1 MRSLVLA
8 ALAAFTMTAGSALS
22 GPAPQ
27 EPTID
32 QLMDRLTGIK
42 AKRVDLDKQEA
53 ETVGELRRRA
63 DALGKKLADLGVH
76 PPIGPAPNPKPPP
89 PKPDPADPLTALFQ
103 AAYDRD
109 AGLDKKERLADLAE
123 LYRQAVDLAKDGKVV
138 TTAELVQRIQA
149 AAKALKVTGL
159 VEVRKLVAAEIAA
172 VFPEDEPLTEAKRSA
187 AAVLFAKIHTVL
199 KGVS

>member
-8 ALAAFTMTAGSALS
+8 ALAAFVMAGAALA
-22 GPAPQ
+22 GPTPQ
-27 EPTID
+27 ESTIE
-32 QLMDRLTGIK
+32 QLMDRLAGIK
-42 AKRVDLDKQEA
+42 AKRAELDKQEA
-53 ETVGELRRRA
+53 EAVGELRRKA

-76 PPIGPAPNPKPPP
+76 PPVGPAPNPKPPP
-89 PKPDPADPLTALFQ
+89 PKPNPADPLTALFQ

-109 AGLDKKERLADLAE
+109 AGLDKKEGLADLAE
-123 LYRQAVDLAKDGKVV
+123 LYRQAVDLTKDSKVT

-172 VFPEDEPLTEAKRSA
+172 VFPEDEPLTEARRSA
-187 AAVLFAKIHTVL
+187 AAVLFAKIHTAL